1 VAGMILPFSKGTKLE
16 RDAAVGEGYFEL
28 KRLAEAGIDVEIV
41 EVGKKLIKTNDKRVF
56 IFQKANQANLMTIRG
71 NVGKEIDRRMKAEV
85 FEDFKVSFAMATKP
99 SDEQRGYYW
108 SVVLPTIQEHFK
120 KQGNFMKE
128 MDLHDAIKNCIE
140 EEEGLTTEKLN
151 PITGEVYQSKI
162 TISNAGNKKDT
173 AKYIDA
179 VIRWSSSYGIDIP
192 ECDFTTKLE
201 KN

>member
-1 VAGMILPFSKGTKLE
+1 MKFNFLANQTKENHQKWCKVYEKYSELLESNVDFDIEFKSK
-16 RDAAVGEGYFEL
+16 A
-28 KRLAEAGIDVEIV
+28 
-41 EVGKKLIKTNDKRVF
+41 LIQTSDKRVF
-56 IFQKANQANLMTIRG
+56 IFQEANQDNLMTIRA
-71 NVGKEIDRRMKAEV
+71 NVGKEIDRRLKAPV
-85 FEDFKVSFAMATKP
+85 FEDFKISFAIASKP

-140 EEEGLTTEKLN
+140 EEEGLTTERLN

-162 TISNAGNKKDT
+162 TISNAGNKKDV

-179 VIRWSSSYGIDIP
+179 VIRWAAGEGIYIP
-192 ECDFTTKLE
+192 ESD